1 MWFRALSGALFSAI
15 LLFGQDAKL
24 VSEFQRYG
32 PDGAPIKSD
41 RVERPVEILSPA
53 VIRGGHLTVRVVV
66 TPAQGAEYS
75 VHVGQNP
82 PDTFPAK
89 LYQEQYTQ
97 RGGEWIPDGLLP
109 LPGETVSAKTAEGQR
124 TQSYLLD
131 IAVPRELK
139 PGRYRVEVQVYLDG
153 SWRILPM
160 ELRVMTS
167 QVTPLAPGGKLAPV
181 ASRADASM
189 LAAVRSWLC
198 GGPNAAGTVVGNPS
212 ARALTMR
219 NVREDLEM
227 AKRDVSGNTQ
237 TSAAKAAGYGT
248 VNEFCAAKGLPTA
261 GTEWWLR
268 FRKALYAGKTLP

>member
-1 MWFRALSGALFSAI
+1 MWFRTMSGTAFSAI
-15 LLFGQDAKL
+15 LLLGQDARL
-24 VSEFQRYG
+24 VSEFQRYA
-32 PDGAPIKSD
+32 PDGSPIKAD
-41 RVERPVEILSPA
+41 KVEKPVEILSPA

-66 TPAQGAEYS
+66 TPAQGADYS

-82 PDTFPAK
+82 PGTFPAK

-97 RGGEWIPDGLLP
+97 RGGEWIPDGLMP

-131 IAVPRELK
+131 ISIPRELK
-139 PGRYRVEVQVYLDG
+139 PGRYRVEVQVYLEG

-167 QVTPLAPGGKLAPV
+167 QVVSAVPGGKIAAV
-181 ASRADASM
+181 SSRADASM
-189 LAAVRSWLC
+189 IALVRNWLC
-198 GGPNAAGTVVGNPS
+198 GGPSAGGTTVGPVT

-219 NVREDLEM
+219 NVREDVEM

-237 TSAAKAAGYGT
+237 VSAAKAAGFTT
-248 VNEFCAAKGLPTA
+248 VKEFCAAKGLPRA
-261 GTEWWLR
+261 GAEWWLG
-268 FRKALYAGKTLP
+268 FRKALYAGKVLQ